1 MYVISFTHTSSVAC
15 HLGHQQ
21 IELTELFRGSCN
33 KVCVCVCVCVRVC
46 GVHISVCMYVC
57 KYVHVCMHYIDK
69 WLFSHTFVMCVCRT
83 HILCMYPLVCVCM
96 YVHVCVHYNR
106 QVVIFTYFCKEVQL
120 KTDCLFI
127 TGTGIHVVSHE

>member
-21 IELTELFRGSCN
+21 IELTEEVVTR
-33 KVCVCVCVCVRVC
+33 CVCVRVC

-83 HILCMYPLVCVCM
+83 HIMHVSISVCVYVRTCM
-96 YVHVCVHYNR
+96 CA
-106 QVVIFTYFCKEVQL
+106 L
-120 KTDCLFI
+120 
-127 TGTGIHVVSHE
+127 